1 MRGKDFQGV
10 VMPIDKRITP
20 AHAGK
25 CKLAS
30 KIQKM
35 KKGGKRW
42 VKEKKPRK
50 VTVYRD
56 ILSEQK

>member
-1 MRGKDFQGV
+1 MCGGDPRHF
-10 VMPIDKRITP
+10 
-20 AHAGK
+20 
-25 CKLAS
+25 CELAS

>member
-1 MRGKDFQGV
+1 MIHRPTHIFSDE
-10 VMPIDKRITP
+10 R
-20 AHAGK
+20 
-25 CKLAS
+25 CKLAR